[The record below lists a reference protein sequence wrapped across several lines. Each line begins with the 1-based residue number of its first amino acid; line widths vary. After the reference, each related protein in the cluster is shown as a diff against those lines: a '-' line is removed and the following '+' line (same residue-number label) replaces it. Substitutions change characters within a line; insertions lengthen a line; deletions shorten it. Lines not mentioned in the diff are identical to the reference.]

1 MVFVLVEYQ
10 ISQKCSSLIL
20 DVCKKKVDELGVR
33 HTFVLWERRSG
44 ETGLAGLYQSPRQLF
59 YCSPEGE

>member
-1 MVFVLVEYQ
+1 M
-10 ISQKCSSLIL
+10 SQKCSSLIL